1 MIFRV
6 PATLASRAR
15 RSIGVIGSRSQKC
28 TFSTHLST
36 TRAPAT
42 NSFAQTWYNIFGSST
57 ARYATF
63 MAVGVIL
70 AEMGTNSATDL
81 LWERNNEGKTYNQVD
96 WSKFDEQEE
105 EEEDDDD
112 DDDDDGDDDDDE

>member
-6 PATLASRAR
+6 PATLAYTAR
-15 RSIGVIGSRSQKC
+15 RTISVVGSRSPKC
-28 TFSTHLST
+28 TFSTIVST
-36 TRAPAT
+36 TRAPPAT
-42 NSFAQTWYNIFGSST
+42 SSFAQHWYNMFGSST

-105 EEEDDDD
+105 EEEEEDDDD
-112 DDDDDGDDDDDE
+112 DDDDE